1 MYILIYVVTENIIVI
16 NLSEVKKTTIAKVKK
31 NLSETYFLL
40 KKENEF
46 EKNRMFL
53 TFKCDNLKYV
63 GFFRLLISCFD
74 GSMVCIYCK
83 SIMVFVKNNVSSHN

>member
-1 MYILIYVVTENIIVI
+1 MYILIFVVSENIIVI

-53 TFKCDNLKYV
+53 TFKRNNLY
-63 GFFRLLISCFD
+63 
-74 GSMVCIYCK
+74 
-83 SIMVFVKNNVSSHN
+83 

>member
-53 TFKCDNLKYV
+53 TFKRNNLY
-63 GFFRLLISCFD
+63 
-74 GSMVCIYCK
+74 
-83 SIMVFVKNNVSSHN
+83 

>member
-1 MYILIYVVTENIIVI
+1 MVTENIIVI

-46 EKNRMFL
+46 EKI
-53 TFKCDNLKYV
+53 
-63 GFFRLLISCFD
+63 GCF
-74 GSMVCIYCK
+74 
-83 SIMVFVKNNVSSHN
+83 